1 MIHSNSVSKP
11 TSSIK
16 FEIYSNM
23 LIPVL
28 SLLFI
33 GKSTNMWSNELVL
46 DVSKT
51 LDTSHSNSRQMD
63 SEFLLVAM
71 ERVTTLFDR

>member
-1 MIHSNSVSKP
+1 
-11 TSSIK
+11 
-16 FEIYSNM
+16 
-23 LIPVL
+23 
-28 SLLFI
+28 
-33 GKSTNMWSNELVL
+33 MWSNELVL

-51 LDTSHSNSRQMD
+51 LDTSHSSARQMD